1 MVGWRPVSKFE
12 KRSGMRYAKL
22 SLRVFFRNAMKK
34 KCIEKVW
41 CSNGSQ
47 TNFSFALRFKEKP
60 LELTDGSTFTPSRI
74 VVLFP
79 VLSYSN
85 ESTKPRLS

>member
-1 MVGWRPVSKFE
+1 MVGWRPVSKIE
-12 KRSGMRYAKL
+12 KRSGMKYAKL

-34 KCIEKVW
+34 KCIEK
-41 CSNGSQ
+41 GSCPISSRY
-47 TNFSFALRFKEKP
+47 NFSFALRFKQKP